1 MSVTAVALLGVLIP
15 LAVQTAA
22 ETCDAY
28 RGYPGVPGIPGPH
41 GPDGKDGLKGEKG
54 DNGDNSGIL
63 KGQKGEPGPMGPPGR
78 TGLPGSPGLPGPTGQ
93 PGAKGEKGMPTG
105 IASLERSAFSY
116 KKTSSRPSRKEHG
129 AIRFDKAINAGNTL
143 TNGVFTSK
151 VKGYYYFTYHVTSR
165 TKACLE
171 IKKNSVSLVS
181 FCDSLQKGYFVMSGS
196 VVELLE
202 VNDVISL
209 QPTEDST
216 IMGTQGADS
225 IFSGFLLFQTP

>member
-1 MSVTAVALLGVLIP
+1 MSVAAVALLGLLVP
-15 LAVQTAA
+15 LAAPTVA

-41 GPDGKDGLKGEKG
+41 GPDGKDGLTGQKG
-54 DNGDNSGIL
+54 DNGDNGGIL
-63 KGQKGEPGPMGPPGR
+63 KGQKGEPGPIGPPGR
-78 TGLPGSPGLPGPTGQ
+78 TGLPGLPGLPGPLGRA
-93 PGAKGEKGMPTG
+93 GAKGEKGMPTG

-116 KKTSSRPSRKEHG
+116 KKTSSRQSRTDQG
-129 AIRFDKAINAGNTL
+129 AIKFDKPINAGDTL

-171 IKKNSVSLVS
+171 IKKNSVSLVH

-196 VVELLE
+196 VVELLN
-202 VNDVISL
+202 VDDKISL
-209 QPTEDST
+209 HPTEDST
-216 IMGTQGADS
+216 LMGTHGAES
-225 IFSGFLLFQTP
+225 IFSGFLLFPTP